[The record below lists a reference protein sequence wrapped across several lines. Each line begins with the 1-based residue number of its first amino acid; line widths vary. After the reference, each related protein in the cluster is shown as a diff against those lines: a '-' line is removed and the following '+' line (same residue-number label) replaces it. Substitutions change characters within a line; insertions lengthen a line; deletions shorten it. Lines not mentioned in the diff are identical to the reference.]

1 MMTPWVFVALGCLGR
16 ASGADVVVSVRDLQF
31 VEHPCDNDWSPYLG
45 RHVALE
51 KVYVTAVAFGRFAVT
66 DAAEVAAWS
75 GVVVDAPRLAPD
87 TLGEGMRVSVKGRMM
102 EVGGETRV
110 VDVTSVVV
118 HADLGVAAVVPADVT
133 TEAISA
139 NVGECERERW
149 EGCLVRAA
157 GAEILADPDAGG
169 AMILDDGTGPAVLND
184 GFLGGGGSVLGELR
198 AQWAAGGGDDDD
210 AWAVDNVRGATV
222 DAVVGVVVMVAGR
235 YELLPRRPGDVA
247 AGSPPAGSGLAEVDI
262 RAVQKP
268 AGDLDDACDGASDV
282 GDNSPYVLRE
292 VATRGYV
299 SAVGRG
305 EFFLQQGAAARP
317 WEGVAV
323 SLGEAP
329 APDFLRVGA
338 AIKLAGTAEEFE
350 GMTRLARLVAARPLS
365 GVPDVDVAPL
375 DAKTGWLACGGAG
388 APEGYPEALEGVL
401 VRLRD
406 VVLASDADPVTGM
419 VAIDDGSGV
428 ARLDDRI
435 LDTDAELQ
443 LRWNTLGLEGRELR
457 ELVGVVTFAYG
468 TFQVTR
474 ATGGRSTRV
483 FSESIGGCL
492 DALCCCLGRRDDAA
506 DGPITTVTLRA
517 AGRTS
522 S

>member
-1 MMTPWVFVALGCLGR
+1 
-16 ASGADVVVSVRDLQF
+16 
-31 VEHPCDNDWSPYLG
+31 
-45 RHVALE
+45 
-51 KVYVTAVAFGRFAVT
+51 
-66 DAAEVAAWS
+66 
-75 GVVVDAPRLAPD
+75 
-87 TLGEGMRVSVKGRMM
+87 
-102 EVGGETRV
+102 
-110 VDVTSVVV
+110 
-118 HADLGVAAVVPADVT
+118 
-133 TEAISA
+133 
-139 NVGECERERW
+139 
-149 EGCLVRAA
+149 
-157 GAEILADPDAGG
+157 
-169 AMILDDGTGPAVLND
+169 
-184 GFLGGGGSVLGELR
+184 
-198 AQWAAGGGDDDD
+198 
-210 AWAVDNVRGATV
+210 
-222 DAVVGVVVMVAGR
+222 MVAGR

-443 LRWNTLGLEGRELR
+443 LRCRRGRRATSATSASRAPPGLTPPPLPPPPP
-457 ELVGVVTFAYG
+457 LALAGVVVGALLAGLAYW
-468 TFQVTR
+468 QYAR
-474 ATGGRSTRV
+474 HRRPQHARV
-483 FSESIGGCL
+483 FSESVGGCL
-492 DALCCCLGRRDDAA
+492 DASAAASADATTRRRPHH
-506 DGPITTVTLRA
+506 DGYPRRGENELV
-517 AGRTS
+517 
-522 S
+522 